1 MAGKSFRAF
10 GAVLLT
16 IGWAPAAS
24 AQAAAETAVILS
36 GTGQATGSASR
47 SLGSAISGSINA
59 ASAQIQAARNGG
71 SVANGGGRRR
81 ASGYAAYAIPA
92 DVDMLE
98 GTDAPTYRL
107 GNGAT
112 IRVSGT
118 FVQGAETSCAKDCPQ
133 DAGRRKA
140 DR

>member
-1 MAGKSFRAF
+1 MPGKSFKAF

-81 ASGYAAYAIPA
+81 ASGVAYAIPA

-140 DR
+140 NR